1 MNSDGRVKGIGLLV
15 PDAKPLRNKSV
26 FREVQEARY
35 KERHEPPEPRTPEP
49 CVHHWLIG
57 PPTYSHDG
65 LIEDTDWE
73 CKKCGEKRHNALLC
87 PFQEVQDEWVE
98 NTTVFYSSPRKQ

>member
-1 MNSDGRVKGIGLLV
+1 MNSDGRGKGIEPLAQDV
-15 PDAKPLRNKSV
+15 KPLGNKSV
-26 FREVQEARY
+26 IRQVERARY
-35 KERHEPPEPRTPEP
+35 KRRFEPPEPRTPEP

-73 CKKCGEKRHNALLC
+73 CKECGERRHNALLC
-87 PFQEVQDEWVE
+87 PFNEVQDEWVE
-98 NTTVFYSSPRKQ
+98 GLF